1 MIEIREFIFVAD
13 EIFDGI
19 QMHEGKFETTVKVD
33 ERVEYINMTLLSE
46 IDHNNAAAQYEWK
59 NAESERHPRRS
70 GSC

>member
-19 QMHEGKFETTVKVD
+19 QMHEGKVETTVKLE
-33 ERVEYINMTLLSE
+33 ERVEYINMTVLSE
-46 IDHNNAAAQYEWK
+46 IDHNNAAVRVEEG
-59 NAESERHPRRS
+59 ESERHPRRS